1 MKRYLIL
8 IILSV
13 CAAVMPGCT
22 DMSEEMSQ
30 ATLSVSSTSLWFD
43 AAGGRQMIE
52 LRTYAGSWTVSQS
65 SDSQEW
71 CTPDKTSGTTS
82 ASFYV
87 ETSPNGGSQ
96 RETVLTI
103 SAPGCQDVRVTV
115 TQNGEADAQLEWS
128 PEEPDADSPLT
139 ITYKPNPE
147 SDLYDYSGNLYAYI
161 GVVDGDFWRFT
172 PADYNTNSEKARLNH
187 VGDNTWTLEL
197 TPTVREWFEAGDAEV
212 SKIGLIIRSEDMS
225 LEAFEDDVFKD
236 VTDSQNALVHQD
248 PVEEAVPDD
257 LPYGINYSED
267 GSSVT
272 FVLAAADINGARNYD
287 FCYLIGDFNGWQ
299 PSLPYAMKWD
309 SSRGAWWF
317 TLDLND
323 PDGNPETTETLDPS
337 EEYMFQYYI
346 GKKDDDTQTI
356 RVSDPFTEIV
366 YSSDDQYISSS
377 TYPMLPEFPAL
388 ETSGLVS
395 AFCARPAEYSWQ
407 NDDFRIT
414 DKNDLVIYELLF
426 RDFSESGDI
435 SGAMEHLDYLE
446 NLGINAI
453 ELMPVQEFDGNDS
466 WGYAPNSYFALDKA
480 YGTRDMYKQF
490 IDECHARG
498 IAVIV
503 DVVYNHLTGSSTLAK
518 LYWNST
524 TDQTADNNPWFNVTA
539 PHPFSVYHD
548 LRHDNA
554 FVQDYVKRSL
564 EYLLEEYHVDGF
576 RFDLTKGFTQNDQGD
591 ASLYNSE
598 RIGYLTEYYNH
609 IQSVDQDAIM
619 ILEHFCYG
627 DEERELA
634 SRGMQLWSNLNNAY
648 CQSAMG
654 YRESSEFW
662 DLYTG
667 TNGNGVRFGGYVGF
681 MESHD
686 EERMQYKVTE
696 YGEASVKD
704 DLAARMKR
712 GAVNAAFFLTVPG
725 PKMIWQFGELGYDYS
740 IEYNNRTGRKPVRWD
755 YYEDE
760 YRKGLYDEYARLLK
774 FRKDNPEFFDDGVN
788 FSWQVGYDNWTNG
801 RTITCSKSDGQT
813 FVVVGNFDTE
823 ARRDYVAVAAGSW
836 RDYFTG
842 ETFERGS
849 NGLLTVEL
857 GPGEYRLLVNFDVP
871 ENK

>member
-426 RDFSESGDI
+426 RDFSGSGDI

>member
-480 YGTRDMYKQF
+480 YGTRNMYKQF

-609 IQSVDQDAIM
+609 IQSVNPDAIM

-823 ARRDYVAVAAGSW
+823 ARRDYVEVAAGTW

>member
-435 SGAMEHLDYLE
+435 SGAMEHLDYFE

-480 YGTRDMYKQF
+480 YGTREMYKQF

-686 EERMQYKVTE
+686 EERMQYKVN
-696 YGEASVKD
+696 

-725 PKMIWQFGELGYDYS
+725 PKMI
-740 IEYNNRTGRKPVRWD
+740 
-755 YYEDE
+755 
-760 YRKGLYDEYARLLK
+760 
-774 FRKDNPEFFDDGVN
+774 
-788 FSWQVGYDNWTNG
+788 
-801 RTITCSKSDGQT
+801 
-813 FVVVGNFDTE
+813 
-823 ARRDYVAVAAGSW
+823 
-836 RDYFTG
+836 
-842 ETFERGS
+842 
-849 NGLLTVEL
+849 
-857 GPGEYRLLVNFDVP
+857 
-871 ENK
+871 

>member
-236 VTDSQNALVHQD
+236 VADSQNALVHQD

-823 ARRDYVAVAAGSW
+823 ARRDYVEVAAGSW

>member
-480 YGTRDMYKQF
+480 YGTRNMYKQF

-609 IQSVDQDAIM
+609 IQSVNPDAIM

-823 ARRDYVAVAAGSW
+823 ARRDYVEVAAGSW

>member
-248 PVEEAVPDD
+248 PVEEAVPDG

-609 IQSVDQDAIM
+609 IQSVNPDAIM

-662 DLYTG
+662 NLYTG

-696 YGEASVKD
+696 YGEASAKD

-823 ARRDYVAVAAGSW
+823 ARRDYVEVAAGTW